1 MDLPAAFLDGV
12 VAVVKRQLADSR
24 DGDYD
29 LYTNWNEEVAKD
41 VVLDAIREGK
51 VDLPKSQAA
60 AARNLIIKELIF
72 PDFKE
77 KDVFSFVKTELTKY
91 RDQLVEWGKIYNKKE
106 RFYSDIERALNDINE
121 ILAHDAQYTVE
132 QKRAKM
138 AEPYREFIREY
149 TTVEDFYN
157 RIIDN
162 IVTHVEE
169 RLNVEGEYI
178 FWNSKADFLFRKHY
192 SGGRPDEEN
201 GLNGGRMAA
210 FRQIYSSAMWY
221 LSKLGQGW
229 AEEKWTEF
237 KRREW
242 GNDVGLGRMDVWNAQ
257 VGRMLG
263 VELCRDPELRKLGL
277 DSLKFKELAG
287 AKAVKLANAALEA
300 GVGASNVGDPRL
312 KLLTGEDLYA
322 GLRFMETDAKEIL
335 TSVLGGVGARGE
347 SLIGMLEKHMAQ
359 GNSEQELNWTGM
371 MDRILKDSTFF
382 MY

>member
-1 MDLPAAFLDGV
+1 MDG
-12 VAVVKRQLADSR
+12 
-24 DGDYD
+24 
-29 LYTNWNEEVAKD
+29 
-41 VVLDAIREGK
+41 IREGK

-60 AARNLIIKELIF
+60 AARNLTIKELIF
-72 PDFKE
+72 PDFHE
-77 KDVFSFVKTELTKY
+77 KDVFSFVRTELIAY
-91 RDQLVEWGKIYNKKE
+91 RDLLAEWKIEYKDAPFRE
-106 RFYSDIERALNDINE
+106 EISSSLNDVNE

-132 QKRAKM
+132 QKRAEL

-157 RIIDN
+157 RIVDN
-162 IVTHVEE
+162 IVTHVKE

-192 SGGRPDEEN
+192 SGGRPDEVN
-201 GLNGGRMAA
+201 GLKDGRMAA

-263 VELCRDPELRKLGL
+263 AELCRDPELRKLNL
-277 DSLKFKELAG
+277 DSVNQDRK
-287 AKAVKLANAALEA
+287 
-300 GVGASNVGDPRL
+300 
-312 KLLTGEDLYA
+312 
-322 GLRFMETDAKEIL
+322 
-335 TSVLGGVGARGE
+335 SVV
-347 SLIGMLEKHMAQ
+347 
-359 GNSEQELNWTGM
+359 
-371 MDRILKDSTFF
+371 
-382 MY
+382 